1 MRFRLPFSILFL
13 FFSEIVRDAC
23 TCRLLQAWLRM
34 HEGNVLELLRCLDVE
49 NSVDTS
55 KQALEAMLKMS
66 TPKELVSNFDLLEE
80 E

>member
-1 MRFRLPFSILFL
+1 
-13 FFSEIVRDAC
+13 
-23 TCRLLQAWLRM
+23 M

-66 TPKELVSNFDLLEE
+66 TPKELVANFDLLEE